1 MEEFEETDETFEKS
15 QDDSQIDKFF
25 INCLKEFLQIKKD
38 ELNYLEKKSSAYSD
52 TSKDSIFGELKEDL
66 ESVISSLTEILS
78 KIQTIDDLSLSDDE
92 TINSVFEYLEEFAD
106 NFVISNDKNQR
117 KKDYDKYHQIEE
129 LLFLFYDEDEEFDDD
144 LDGDFDEE

>member
-1 MEEFEETDETFEKS
+1 MSKAEEYLDPIVT
-15 QDDSQIDKFF
+15 DKFF
-25 INCLKEFLQIKKD
+25 IDCLKEFLQIKKD
-38 ELNYLEKKSSAYSD
+38 ELNYLEKNSSAYSN

-78 KIQTIDDLSLSDDE
+78 SIKTIDDLSLSDGE

-106 NFVISNDKNQR
+106 NFVISNDEIQR

-129 LLFLFYDEDEEFDDD
+129 LLFLFYDEDEDSDDFDDD
-144 LDGDFDEE
+144 YEDDAEDFE